1 MTLPA
6 RLRSIFEGLF
16 HRRRVEA
23 AMQAELKSHV
33 EMYAE
38 DLIRSGV
45 PASEARRRARLEFG
59 GIVTVEENCRRARSL
74 QWVDDLCGDL
84 RYSARMLR
92 RNPGFAAV
100 AILSLGLG
108 IGANTAVFSLVNTV
122 LLKLLPVHRPER
134 LFFIDDSNGRS
145 AGANAPPY
153 PCLERFRQ
161 HDKYFSGMAAF
172 NADFLKV
179 TIDGRPERV
188 AGQFASGNY
197 FDVLGVRAVLG
208 RTLKAVDDSIVGSG
222 GPGGLVA
229 VISYGFWKRRF
240 GGSPAVLGKDI
251 QVGTNRFTI
260 VGVMPPE
267 FFGLQVG
274 QPVDLTIPMTA
285 SGNSLSQKASWWFS
299 VVGRLRDG
307 ASPRQAGAELDAMFQ
322 VYMDE
327 LGMDGEMRKN
337 YFDHVVLVP
346 ASKGL
351 NELRRKFSKPLLTV
365 MAIVGLVLLIGCAN
379 VANLLLAR
387 ATARRT
393 EISVRLA
400 IGASKGRLMRQMLTE
415 GLLLVAAGVAC
426 GLLFAGNGVSL
437 LLSFLTRIERNPILL
452 RPGFDLHVLGFT
464 AVVAVLTGIVFS
476 LAPAIQASRQE
487 AVTTAGNARTTTRGK
502 GTVQMSHALV
512 IIQVALS
519 LVLLCGAALFA
530 RTLYNLRTLDPGF
543 ARDGVLSMQVEATLP
558 AVREAT
564 PRNPDLFLAE
574 SRKIAHMWTNVVG
587 RVTVLPGVRF
597 ATACTLS
604 PLGGHDRGVLIAIA
618 GHPDLSEHD
627 SNIHLNQVSPGYFDT
642 VGIRIITGRSFL
654 PRDQS
659 NSPRVAILN
668 ETAARFYFGADNPLG
683 RKISLPG
690 QNVTSEYEIVGLS
703 ADARYE
709 SLREPAERMIYLP
722 ITQAVDRITNLFLAI
737 RTNSALAKA
746 LIQPT
751 RKTVSGLVPG
761 GFVTNIAS
769 IDEQIDSSLV
779 QERLVSM
786 LASLFG
792 GLALSLA
799 CIGIYGIMA
808 YSVIRRTREIGIRI
822 ALGARRSSVVWLVA
836 RQTVLLIVSGLA
848 FGVTLV
854 LATTRFIESELYG
867 LEWDNAGA
875 IGAAAI
881 ILVLVAAAATYL
893 PIRKATRVD
902 PTIAL
907 RYE

>member
-1 MTLPA
+1 M
-6 RLRSIFEGLF
+6 RD
-16 HRRRVEA
+16 
-23 AMQAELKSHV
+23 ELKFHV
-33 EMYAE
+33 ERYAE
-38 DLIRSGV
+38 DLIRSGI
-45 PASEARRRARLEFG
+45 PESEARRRARLEFG
-59 GIVTVEENCRRARSL
+59 GMVNVEENCRRARNL
-74 QWVDDLCGDL
+74 QWVDDLRGDL
-84 RYSARMLR
+84 RYSTRMLR

-100 AILSLGLG
+100 AIVSLGLG

-122 LLKLLPVHRPER
+122 LLKFLPVHRPER
-134 LFFIDDSNGRS
+134 LFFVDDSNGRS

-153 PCLERFRQ
+153 PCFERFRQ

-179 TIDGRPERV
+179 TIDGLPERV
-188 AGQFASGNY
+188 AAQFASGNY
-197 FDVLGVRAVLG
+197 FDVLGIPAALG
-208 RTLKAVDDSIVGSG
+208 RTLKAEDDSIVGSG
-222 GPGGLVA
+222 GPDGLVA

-240 GGSPAVLGKDI
+240 GGSPAVLGKAI
-251 QVGTNRFTI
+251 QVGTNRVTI
-260 VGVMPPE
+260 VGVTPPE
-267 FFGLQVG
+267 FFGLQAG
-274 QPVDLTIPMTA
+274 QPVDLTIPMMAT
-285 SGNSLSQKASWWFS
+285 GNNLSEKALWWFS

-307 ASPRQAGAELDAMFQ
+307 ALPQQAGAELDAMFQ
-322 VYMDE
+322 IYMDE
-327 LGMDGEMRKN
+327 VGMPGEIRKN

-351 NELRRKFSKPLLTV
+351 NELRQRFSKPLLTI

-393 EISVRLA
+393 EIAVRLA
-400 IGASKGRLMRQMLTE
+400 IGASRGRLIRQMLTE
-415 GLLLVAAGVAC
+415 GLFLVAAGVAC
-426 GLLFAGNGVSL
+426 GLLFATNGVSL
-437 LLSFLTRIERNPILL
+437 LLSFLARIERNPILL
-452 RPGFDLHVLGFT
+452 QSGFDLHVLGFT

-487 AVTTAGNARTTTRGK
+487 AASAGGNARTTTRGRAN
-502 GTVQMSHALV
+502 VQTSHALV
-512 IIQVALS
+512 IVQVALS

-530 RTLYNLRTLDPGF
+530 RTLYNLKALDPGF
-543 ARDGVLSMQVEATLP
+543 ARDGVLSLQVEATLL
-558 AVREAT
+558 AVQEGM
-564 PRNPDLFLAE
+564 PRNPDVFLAE
-574 SRKIAHMWTNVVG
+574 SRRIARMWTDLVG
-587 RVTVLPGVRF
+587 RVTAFPGVRF

-618 GHPDLSEHD
+618 GHPELSEHD
-627 SNIHLNQVSPGYFDT
+627 ADIHLNQVSPGYFDT
-642 VGIRIITGRSFL
+642 VGIRILMGRSFT

-683 RKISLPG
+683 RKISLPH
-690 QNVTSEYEIVGLS
+690 QNVTSEYEIVGVS

-737 RTNSALAKA
+737 RSNSASAKA
-746 LIQPT
+746 LIRPT
-751 RKTVSGLVPG
+751 RKAVSALVPG

-779 QERLVSM
+779 QERLLSM

-792 GLALSLA
+792 GLALALA
-799 CIGIYGIMA
+799 CIGIYGVMA

-822 ALGARRSSVVWLVA
+822 ALGARRSSVVWLVT
-836 RQTVLLIVSGLA
+836 RQTVLLMVTGLA
-848 FGVTLV
+848 LGIPLV
-854 LATTRFIESELYG
+854 LTTTRFVESELYG
-867 LEWDNAGA
+867 LASGDAAA

-881 ILVLVAAAATYL
+881 TLVLVTAAATYL